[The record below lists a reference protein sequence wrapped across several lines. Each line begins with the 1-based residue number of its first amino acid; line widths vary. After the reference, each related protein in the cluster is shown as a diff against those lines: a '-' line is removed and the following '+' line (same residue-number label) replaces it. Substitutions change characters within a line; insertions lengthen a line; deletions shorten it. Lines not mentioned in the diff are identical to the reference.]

1 MFVFRENQWID
12 ARGIVLLNARS
23 PVSAVISPSLSVPWG
38 KFGVQNPFPGS
49 ILRVNVADFA
59 VQTTCCRLLKAT
71 VDAKAAASS
80 AY

>member
-1 MFVFRENQWID
+1 MLVFRKNQWSG
-12 ARGIVLLNARS
+12 ARGIVLWKALS
-23 PVSAVISPSLSVPWG
+23 QISAVISPSLSVPWG